1 MNKKLLSTAVSVF
14 VLLGML
20 AGCAKPV
27 PTAAPTE
34 APMATQA
41 PTAEPTAVPTPT
53 PVVITDALGRTVEF
67 ATLPQRVV
75 IAGKAGSLLA
85 DAVFMFPEAIDR
97 VVGFVKGAQTAHD
110 FLTEVFP
117 IKSDVAFLETTSS
130 AEQIAPLKP
139 DVVFMK
145 SYLQKSLGD
154 PIEQLGIKVVYLD
167 LESADAIVKDI
178 RNLGLLFGNSAK
190 AEEIVSLIDA
200 SVKKVTDQT
209 STLTD
214 EQKPSVLMLQYSD
227 KGGEISFKVPP
238 LGWLQTSLV
247 TLAGGTPVWKDVP
260 TDGWTLVTLE
270 QIAAWNPQVIF
281 IIDYKGNAVDIVKNL
296 KADAKWSLLEAVKNE
311 KIFAFPL
318 DFQSWDQPDTRW
330 PLALTWVAMKLHPD
344 LFSTVDF
351 NQEIMS
357 FYKNF
362 YNLDDSVITG
372 KILPLVKG
380 DF

>member
-1 MNKKLLSTAVSVF
+1 
-14 VLLGML
+14 
-20 AGCAKPV
+20 
-27 PTAAPTE
+27 
-34 APMATQA
+34 
-41 PTAEPTAVPTPT
+41 
-53 PVVITDALGRTVEF
+53 
-67 ATLPQRVV
+67 
-75 IAGKAGSLLA
+75 
-85 DAVFMFPEAIDR
+85 
-97 VVGFVKGAQTAHD
+97 
-110 FLTEVFP
+110 
-117 IKSDVAFLETTSS
+117 
-130 AEQIAPLKP
+130 
-139 DVVFMK
+139 
-145 SYLQKSLGD
+145 
-154 PIEQLGIKVVYLD
+154 
-167 LESADAIVKDI
+167 
-178 RNLGLLFGNSAK
+178 LFGDSAK
-190 AEEIVSLIDA
+190 AEEVVSLIDA

-209 STLTD
+209 STLTE

-227 KGGEISFKVPP
+227 KGGEVSFKVPP

-247 TLAGGTPVWKDVP
+247 TLAGGTPIWKDVP

-296 KADAKWSLLEAVKNE
+296 KSDAKWSLLDAVKNE

-351 NQEIMS
+351 NQEIVS

-362 YNLDDSVITG
+362 YSLDDSVITG